1 MTKHIF
7 PKSTN
12 IEKVKE
18 TLSILAKLEPDID
31 KRFPFIIH
39 HPFVNSRAG
48 AIQNEATGEMRL
60 VDVVDSWNEYLEQ
73 ILKMIREAKS
83 LEELFIFVN
92 APYLLTCFKYIEQ
105 WLNEKDYSNLL
116 IHCYTTEEFPERD
129 VNVSVKEQL
138 TFFRKLNRELAMDE
152 DELEYFNALPEEV
165 TIYHGT
171 KHKGKMG
178 ISWTT
183 NLNVAKFFATRF
195 GYEEGSIILQA
206 TVKKDDI
213 LAFTNCRNEY
223 EAIINPKK
231 IYNIKERACN

>member
-1 MTKHIF
+1 MAKQSF
-7 PKSTN
+7 PKNTDLD
-12 IEKVKE
+12 KVKK
-18 TLSILAKLEPDID
+18 TMLILAAIEPEVDE
-31 KRFPFIIH
+31 KFPFIVH
-39 HPFVNSRAG
+39 HPFANSRAG
-48 AIQNEATGEMRL
+48 AVRSENGEMKL
-60 VDVVDSWNEYLEQ
+60 VDIIDSWEEYLEQ
-73 ILKMIREAKS
+73 IQKTINEANS
-83 LEELFIFVN
+83 LDSLFAFVN
-92 APYLLTCFKYIEQ
+92 TPYLLTCFKYVEE
-105 WLNEKDYSNLL
+105 WLDEKDFSNML

-138 TFFRKLNRELAMDE
+138 AFFRKLNPELAMDE
-152 DELEYFNALPEEV
+152 DELEYFNTLPEEV

-183 NLNVAKFFATRF
+183 DLNVAKFFATRF

-206 TVKKDDI
+206 TAKKDDI